1 MGKILQDLWILKESG
16 TVLFSRVFEEK
27 MDDQLFG
34 SLLSALNMFANEI
47 AEGGISSFELSS
59 KKYALMRLNELL
71 FVGNGGRK
79 AKEKRLMA
87 EIEKVAQRFFKKYG
101 ENVLKSWDNDVNQF
115 LGFKNIINDTLED
128 PVEKFWDG
136 F

>member
-1 MGKILQDLWILKESG
+1 MGKILQDLWILTESG